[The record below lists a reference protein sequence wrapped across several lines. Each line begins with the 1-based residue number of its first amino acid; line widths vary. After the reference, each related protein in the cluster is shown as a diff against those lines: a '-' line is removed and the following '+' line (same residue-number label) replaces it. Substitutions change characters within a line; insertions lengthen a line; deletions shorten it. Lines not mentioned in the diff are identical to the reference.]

1 MDESWVA
8 RGMDIRFQIG
18 KIIIKDLE
26 ELKLKIIQK
35 VLNEID
41 AEEVIDYYFST
52 YPVNLFKDLNHKWDD
67 MTVAECKAY
76 SRDMIKN
83 LIDRVINTKGNLS
96 VDKAVAYENPLAS

>member
-1 MDESWVA
+1 
-8 RGMDIRFQIG
+8 MDIRFQIG

-26 ELKLKIIQK
+26 KLKLKTIQK

-41 AEEVIDYYFST
+41 AEEVIDYYFSI
-52 YPVNLFKDLNHKWDD
+52 YLVNLFKDLNNKWDD
-67 MTVAECKAY
+67 MTVDECKAY
-76 SRDMIKN
+76 SRDMIKA